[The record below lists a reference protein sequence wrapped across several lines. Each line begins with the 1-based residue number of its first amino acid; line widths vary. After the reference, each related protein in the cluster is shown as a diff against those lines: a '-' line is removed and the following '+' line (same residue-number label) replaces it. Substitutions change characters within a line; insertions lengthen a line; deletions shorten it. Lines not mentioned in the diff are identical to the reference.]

1 MLGSWRQQEQELA
14 AIISAETSPC
24 TLPPPAAWC
33 SHFTV
38 DNSRYNSRYDSRYN
52 SRYDRTL
59 RPGVHAVTTHPRL
72 RPAVG
77 EQTTAVHSSP
87 ATAPESAFHIEAPP
101 TAAAPAPQHHS
112 TTATTTRHRA
122 GLFSPGSKLL
132 CSNIG
137 LGGAAEEDL
146 NNVKICSLR
155 LR

>member
-38 DNSRYNSRYDSRYN
+38 DNSRYN

-112 TTATTTRHRA
+112 TTAPQHHSNHNTTPSRIIQPRLQTPV
-122 GLFSPGSKLL
+122 FKYW
-132 CSNIG
+132 
-137 LGGAAEEDL
+137 
-146 NNVKICSLR
+146 LR
-155 LR
+155 WRR

>member
-1 MLGSWRQQEQELA
+1 M
-14 AIISAETSPC
+14 TY
-24 TLPPPAAWC
+24 
-33 SHFTV
+33 FVTV
-38 DNSRYNSRYDSRYN
+38 KVDI
-52 SRYDRTL
+52 TL

-77 EQTTAVHSSP
+77 EQTTAVHRSP

-112 TTATTTRHRA
+112 TTTRHRA
-122 GLFSPGSKLL
+122 GLFRPGSKLL

-155 LR
+155 LG

>member
-38 DNSRYNSRYDSRYN
+38 DNSRYN

>member
-87 ATAPESAFHIEAPP
+87 QQSRNSTWVSFPYWGTTHSSGPR
-101 TAAAPAPQHHS
+101 TTAPQHHS
-112 TTATTTRHRA
+112 NHNTTPSRIIQPRLQTPVFKYWLRWRRW
-122 GLFSPGSKLL
+122 
-132 CSNIG
+132 
-137 LGGAAEEDL
+137 GGFE
-146 NNVKICSLR
+146 
-155 LR
+155 